1 MKKMTHRLLTTLCF
15 VVFSIVLHAQEKK
28 TVTGVVKDNNGVA
41 LAGATITEKGTS
53 NRVLSDQNGNYSIKV
68 SPQATLIFSYVGF
81 NPKEVHANAEGLS
94 SVSLE
99 TNGNALNEVVITGF
113 GVRKQARKVTYS
125 VQSVDGDE
133 LARANT
139 PNIVNALQG
148 KVAGVMITQGA
159 GGPSS
164 SSRIRI
170 RGNASLKS
178 NTQPLFV
185 IDGVL
190 IKPGVTGADSW
201 GSNQDFG
208 NVIKDLNPDDYESVT
223 VLKGSAASALY
234 GSEGLNGVILITT
247 KKGRA
252 QKGLGVTASHTE
264 AFDKAYKFYD
274 IQNEYGGGISPVFAK
289 DANGVDIV
297 DKDWAP
303 YYSFGPKLNG
313 QMVKDIDGRMVK
325 WEAHDPLDFFQ
336 TGKYINT
343 NLALEGGNEKTT
355 FRFSFSNLYN
365 SSVFPNN
372 SLKRNTFTLRATQK
386 VSKFLNIDAGVTY
399 TAENTK
405 NPVRQGGNNTALFQF
420 SYYMPRNVD
429 FLYWRDNF
437 LDTALGGRKRGA
449 VKDPYH
455 ISSFMFELYNDN
467 ATRAENTLRANVDVT
482 ANITSWLNL
491 LVRSNVS
498 TFGYQDE
505 RTVLGSNP
513 KFAGGSYS
521 VGLGSTRQYRL
532 QGVLNANRKFAHS
545 LELNLSAGGETNR
558 DLGGQSSYTR
568 TTNGLKIPG
577 KFALSNTIDPLSAG
591 ATITPKTRTDALYVY
606 GDLTWKDMLTLSFS
620 GRNDWSST
628 LTYAD
633 GHGKYTY
640 FYPSVGLAWVFT
652 ELPSLQS
659 SSVLSFGKLRA
670 SLGYTGSPTDPW
682 TTNQT
687 GYYGLNGNYDGV
699 YGGLQPV
706 YTFNGSTLGNQN
718 LKNEL
723 AREIELGADVRFL
736 DNRLGLDVSVYKK
749 NTFNQILSLGLP
761 VTSGVSSR
769 IINAGNIQNKGIEI
783 LLNAQPIKN
792 KNLSW
797 NTTFNFSRNWNKII
811 ELTPGQNSK
820 ELELAFGADVK
831 SVALV
836 GGEYGTIQTSYAFA
850 YYQKKDA
857 NGNPISSPSN
867 GQKVIGGVGGANG
880 LTYLRSGTYDGTT
893 KTLGSMMEKYL
904 LSNINTIQYKDF
916 SLNVQVDAKIGGLMA
931 SATHQYGTSGGQ
943 LANSLFGRDKE
954 HGGIEY
960 IDDNGEKHDDGI
972 IPDGVFADGI
982 TATVGGQTIDLGGM
996 SWAEAVQKGYM
1007 KPKPAWAYY
1016 EDLTQWSSGIREY
1029 SVFENSFVALRE
1041 VSIGYNIPNRIIQKA
1056 KINNLRISLTG
1067 RNLLYLY
1074 KTAKDGINPEGIFSN
1089 RAGVFAEYGGVPYIR
1104 NIGVTVNANF

>member
-1 MKKMTHRLLTTLCF
+1 MKKTTHRLLALLCF
-15 VVFSIVLHAQEKK
+15 IAFSVVLHAQQKK
-28 TVTGVVKDNNGVA
+28 TVTGVVRDNTGVG
-41 LAGATITEKGTS
+41 LAGATVTEKGTS
-53 NRVLSDQNGNYSIKV
+53 NRVLSDQNGNYSINV
-68 SPQATLIFSYVGF
+68 SPQATLTISYIGF
-81 NPKEVHANAEGLS
+81 TTQEVQVNNQETV
-94 SVSLE
+94 SVALE
-99 TNGNALNEVVITGF
+99 ASGNAMNEIVVTGF
-113 GVRKQARKVTYS
+113 GMRKQARKVTYS
-125 VQSVDGDE
+125 IQTVDADE
-133 LARANT
+133 LSRANT
-139 PNIVNALQG
+139 PNLVNALQG

-170 RGNASLKS
+170 RGNASLS
-178 NTQPLFV
+178 PNTQPLFV

-190 IKPGVTGADSW
+190 IKPGTTGADSW
-201 GSNQDFG
+201 GTNQDFG
-208 NVIKDLNPDDYESVT
+208 NIVKNLNPDDYESVT
-223 VLKGSAASALY
+223 ILKGSAASSLY
-234 GSEGLNGVILITT
+234 GSEGLNGVVLITT
-247 KKGRA
+247 KKGRP
-252 QKGLGVTASHTE
+252 QKGLGVTVSHTE

-274 IQNEYGGGISPVFAK
+274 QQSEYGGGISPVFAK
-289 DANGVDIV
+289 DNGVDVV

-325 WEAHDPLDFFQ
+325 WEAHDPLDFFK

-343 NLALEGGNEKTT
+343 NVALEGGNEKTT

-372 SLKRNTFTLRATQK
+372 SLKRNNFTLRATQK
-386 VSKFLNIDAGVTY
+386 LSKAINIDAGVTY
-399 TAENTK
+399 TTGNTK

-429 FLYWRDNF
+429 FLYWRDNY
-437 LDTALGGRKRGA
+437 LDTELGGRKRGA
-449 VKDPYH
+449 TKDPYH
-455 ISSFMFELYNDN
+455 ISSFMFELDNDN
-467 ATRAENTLRANVDVT
+467 ATRVENTLRANVDLT
-482 ANITSWLNL
+482 ANLTSWLNL
-491 LVRSNVS
+491 LVRSNIS

-505 RTVLGSNP
+505 RSVLGSNP
-513 KFAGGSYS
+513 GFVGGSYS
-521 VGLGSTRQYRL
+521 VGLSSSRQYRI
-532 QGVLNANRKFAHS
+532 QGLLNANRTFANDF
-545 LELNLSAGGETNR
+545 ELNVSAGGETDR
-558 DLGGQSSYTR
+558 DLGGQNSFTSTSG
-568 TTNGLKIPG
+568 GLKIPG
-577 KFALSNTIDPLSAG
+577 KFALSNSINALSAG
-591 ATITPKTRTDALYVY
+591 AGITAKTRTDALYMY
-606 GDLTWKDMLTLSFS
+606 GDLTWKNMLTLNFS

-633 GHGKYTY
+633 GHGSNTY

-652 ELPSLQS
+652 ELPSLQTS
-659 SSVLSFGKLRA
+659 GVLSFGKLRA

-682 TTNQT
+682 RTNQT
-687 GYYGLNGNYDGV
+687 GYYGLAGNYDGV

-718 LKNEL
+718 LKNRL
-723 AREIELGADVRFL
+723 AREIEIGADVRFL
-736 DNRLGLDVSVYKK
+736 NNRLGLDVSVYKK
-749 NTFNQILSLGLP
+749 NAFNEILELNLP
-761 VTSGVSSR
+761 PASGVTSR
-769 IINAGNIQNKGIEI
+769 LINAGNIQNKGIEI

-792 KNLSW
+792 KNLNW

-811 ELTPGQNSK
+811 ELIPGQDSK

-857 NGNPISSPSN
+857 NGNPISHPSN

-893 KTLGSMMEKYL
+893 RTLGSMMEKYL
-904 LSNINTIQYKDF
+904 LSNINSVQYKDF

-954 HGGIEY
+954 HGGVEY
-960 IDDNGEKHDDGI
+960 TDDNGVKQYDGI
-972 IPDGVFADGI
+972 IPEGVFADGVKVN
-982 TATVGGQTIDLGGM
+982 VGGTEIDLGGM
-996 SWAEAVQKGYM
+996 SWAEAIQKGYM

-1029 SVFENSFVALRE
+1029 SIFENSFVALRE
-1041 VSIGYNIPNRIIQKA
+1041 VSIGYNLPSRFIQKA
-1056 KINNLRISLTG
+1056 KINNLRVSLTG